1 VRAEKLDSVRNE
13 IMQIRRDV
21 RAQQREIRMLQR
33 VDIPT
38 ASAELLLKRM
48 RARLDDLC
56 RERDVTALDFR
67 QWSHSQ
73 GQFPTRRRNLHG
85 LVRL

>member
-1 VRAEKLDSVRNE
+1 MRAEKLDSVRNE
-13 IMQIRRDV
+13 ITQIRRDV

-33 VDIPT
+33 ADIPT

-56 RERDVTALDFR
+56 RERDGFR
-67 QWSHSQ
+67 
-73 GQFPTRRRNLHG
+73 
-85 LVRL
+85 

>member
-13 IMQIRRDV
+13 ITQIRRDV

-33 VDIPT
+33 ADIPT

-56 RERDVTALDFR
+56 RERDGFR
-67 QWSHSQ
+67 
-73 GQFPTRRRNLHG
+73 
-85 LVRL
+85 

>member
-13 IMQIRRDV
+13 ITQIRRDV

-33 VDIPT
+33 ADIPT

-56 RERDVTALDFR
+56 RERHVFR
-67 QWSHSQ
+67 
-73 GQFPTRRRNLHG
+73 
-85 LVRL
+85 